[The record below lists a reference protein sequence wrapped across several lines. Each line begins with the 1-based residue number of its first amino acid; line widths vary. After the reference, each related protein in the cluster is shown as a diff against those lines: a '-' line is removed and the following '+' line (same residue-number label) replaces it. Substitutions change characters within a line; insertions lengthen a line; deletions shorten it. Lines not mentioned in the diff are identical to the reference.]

1 MVSWT
6 LSNEEQG
13 LVRARAQC
21 GSVVCHVVFVLH
33 VGGVLRELCALHH
46 ERRMRWMGVVGKWEG
61 EETNKWALQINAED
75 EGTMLNK
82 FRTKG

>member
-1 MVSWT
+1 
-6 LSNEEQG
+6 
-13 LVRARAQC
+13 
-21 GSVVCHVVFVLH
+21 
-33 VGGVLRELCALHH
+33 
-46 ERRMRWMGVVGKWEG
+46 MRWMGVVGKWEG